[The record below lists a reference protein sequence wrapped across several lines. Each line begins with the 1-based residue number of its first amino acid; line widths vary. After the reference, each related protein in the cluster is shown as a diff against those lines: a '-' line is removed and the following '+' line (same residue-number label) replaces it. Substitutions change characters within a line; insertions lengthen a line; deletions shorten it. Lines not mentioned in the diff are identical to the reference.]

1 MYNKFNLIVVNL
13 DPSIGHEVKKRRPCV
28 IISPDEMNNSV
39 KTITIA
45 PLTTTEKPIPTRVL
59 IKACDDSGLDNDS
72 YAMLDQIMS
81 IDQSRVEKIIGSVSD
96 SEEQDITDRLLELFA
111 R

>member
-1 MYNKFNLIVVNL
+1 MYKKFMIIVVNL
-13 DPSIGHEVKKRRPCV
+13 DPRVGHEVKKRRPCV

-39 KTITIA
+39 KTVTVA
-45 PLTTTEKPIPTRVL
+45 PLTSTERKIPTRIM
-59 IKACDDSGLDNDS
+59 IKASNESGLDNDS
-72 YAMLDQIMS
+72 YVMLDQITT

-96 SEEQDITDRLLELFA
+96 SEEQDITDGLLELFA